1 MSARGEVDDWVEL
14 PDPEEVED
22 QPIGSDDDLDHE
34 GYDAADDPA
43 SAPPRVAPPAGPP
56 PTRGPQAP
64 FPIAPAAIPA
74 WVKGLK
80 NGEIPA
86 ESMVKVAPLS
96 GTKGSLVPEAAAA
109 WRNLQ
114 NAAAAAGFTL
124 TMTDGYRN
132 LAEQEWL
139 FTSRF
144 QIENTGGKA
153 KQWKGKTFLLKPKVA
168 NAAVP
173 GTSNHGW
180 GCAVDM
186 ALDGYGAA
194 AKPVAGNPAF
204 MAWVRANAGPLGW
217 SWEVQSEAVARPP
230 GVVRERRQRRIDGPD
245 HPAAGAD
252 ADVEGEQQRRPG
264 RGTAD
269 AVRVLRWGDV
279 GRADGTFGPKTKAG
293 VIAMQ
298 TALGAKPDGEYG
310 PKSAAA
316 LGSFLATAATGV
328 TSRSSRSG
336 GS

>member
-1 MSARGEVDDWVEL
+1 MSARGEVDDWIEL

-43 SAPPRVAPPAGPP
+43 SAPPRAAPPAGPP

-74 WVKGLK
+74 WVKGMK
-80 NGEIPA
+80 NGELPA

-124 TMTDGYRN
+124 TMTNGYRN
-132 LAEQEWL
+132 LTEQEWL

-144 QIENTGGKA
+144 QEQNTGGKA
-153 KQWKGKTFLLKPKVA
+153 KQWKGKTFFLKPKVA

-186 ALDGYGAA
+186 ALDGYGAD
-194 AKPVAGNPAF
+194 AKPVAGNSSF

-217 SWEVQSEAVARPP
+217 SWEVQSEAWHLRLVSFTNATQSATQSTGQTTPLQAPTPTLKETSKGGQVAAL
-230 GVVRERRQRRIDGPD
+230 QTLC
-245 HPAAGAD
+245 AFY
-252 ADVEGEQQRRPG
+252 
-264 RGTAD
+264 
-269 AVRVLRWGDV
+269 RWGDV

-298 TALGAKPDGEYG
+298 TALGTKPDGEYG

-316 LGSFLATAATGV
+316 LGSFLATAATG
-328 TSRSSRSG
+328 
-336 GS
+336 